1 MTNWNLLRAA
11 GIGAYLML
19 YLAVA
24 WGLVATT
31 SIISKRIS
39 KASSNLFHQFVAT
52 TGLVLLGVHLALLLI
67 DEFMPFAPLD
77 LILPMRSTYRP
88 IPITFGIAAMFAMVV
103 IMVSSWLRKPI
114 GVRLWRAIHLAAVP
128 AFALALGHGIFAG
141 SDTNRPWMAA
151 MYAFTGLSV
160 VFLTIV
166 RGLTYGYRPP
176 RPERPVP
183 SRAVTSKAPEP
194 ASTS

>member
-19 YLAVA
+19 YLSVA

-31 SIISKRIS
+31 SIVTKRVSKV
-39 KASSNLFHQFVAT
+39 SSNLFHQFVAT
-52 TGLVLLGVHLALLLI
+52 TGLVLLAVHLALLLI
-67 DEFMPFAPLD
+67 DGFMPFAPLD
-77 LILPMRSTYRP
+77 LILPLRSAYRP
-88 IPITFGIAAMFAMVV
+88 IPIALGIAAMFAMVA

-128 AFALALGHGIFAG
+128 AFALALGHGVFAG
-141 SDTNRPWMAA
+141 TDTNRPWMAA

-166 RGLTYGYRPP
+166 RGLTYGYRLP
-176 RPERPVP
+176 RAERPVP
-183 SRAVTSKAPEP
+183 ARGVTTKDPEP